1 MKATLLYTTAD
12 KILMYDKN
20 HLLGELKLSPGVCIF
35 LNILTPLSL
44 LEKNLS
50 LSFFGAKVSKRYC
63 LIDWLIA

>member
-35 LNILTPLSL
+35 LNILPLYPL
-44 LEKNLS
+44 QNKICPQVFLGQK
-50 LSFFGAKVSKRYC
+50 FQKDIIVG
-63 LIDWLIA
+63 